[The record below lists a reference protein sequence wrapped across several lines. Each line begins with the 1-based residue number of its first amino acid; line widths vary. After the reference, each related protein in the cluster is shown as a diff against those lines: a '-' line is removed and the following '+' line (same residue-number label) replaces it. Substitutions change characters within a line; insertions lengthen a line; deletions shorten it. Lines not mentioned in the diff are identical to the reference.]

1 MAGLDARSIG
11 VGRSAADGAS
21 VFATPT
27 KAARSTS
34 RIAVA
39 IFQERIGDRIGGDL
53 ELTPPRR
60 SSRPFRCHGRR
71 FRRLAVAT
79 IAAGGLAA
87 AAYFLRRRLRRGADP
102 RATRESLR
110 ALLAKN
116 RAPVASPNPRSRP
129 ASWMEGSSVWEDGEL
144 LYESLSIEVEAG
156 ERCTLLLCRSSAF
169 DRRKLHPC
177 LVLHGTGGSAHRE
190 ERRIRKLAALGVLAV
205 GVDLRHHGERVADG
219 TDPNPYWRALKAAW
233 RRPAAVEGAELSHH
247 TAAAAAAHLYPFL
260 YDSVYDCSRVL
271 DYLETRAD
279 ADCCRVGAFGNSLG
293 GMIIPL
299 LAAADS
305 RLTACAPCIGV
316 QGFCVRARPRVLA
329 RARRL
334 AAAALRRRRRRPRRA
349 ARRRRGA
356 RRVGEARPR
365 PPRHV
370 RRAAIAPPPASTPT
384 CSSSTRPPTR
394 AARGPASRRR
404 STLRA
409 PRSAAGAP
417 TSGASASTGTSVAA
431 APLPAAEWKAGHV
444 ITDAMFEQVERF
456 LSDRLT
462 EPAPDP

>member
-1 MAGLDARSIG
+1 M
-11 VGRSAADGAS
+11 
-21 VFATPT
+21 
-27 KAARSTS
+27 
-34 RIAVA
+34 
-39 IFQERIGDRIGGDL
+39 
-53 ELTPPRR
+53 
-60 SSRPFRCHGRR
+60 
-71 FRRLAVAT
+71 
-79 IAAGGLAA
+79 
-87 AAYFLRRRLRRGADP
+87 
-102 RATRESLR
+102 
-110 ALLAKN
+110 
-116 RAPVASPNPRSRP
+116 
-129 ASWMEGSSVWEDGEL
+129 WEDGEL

-247 TAAAAAAHLYPFL
+247 TEAAAAAHLYPFL

-271 DYLETRAD
+271 DYIETRAD
-279 ADCCRVGAFGNSLG
+279 ADCSRVGAFGNSLG

-316 QGFCVRARPRVLA
+316 QGFAYALDHECWHARVGSLQPLFDAVADDRGAPLDGAAVRAAWEKLVPGLLERTTR
-329 RARRL
+329 RARS
-334 AAAALRRRRRRPRRA
+334 
-349 ARRRRGA
+349 
-356 RRVGEARPR
+356 
-365 PPRHV
+365 
-370 RRAAIAPPPASTPT
+370 PPPASTPT

-404 STLRA
+404 STPRA

-417 TSGASASTGTSVAA
+417 TSGGSASTGTSVAA